1 MVLECVYHRYYSVI
15 EAYVAKVVKR
25 GDNINLFSVMLF
37 VSNTDFIDFSFFPIA
52 KKFIFNV
59 IFINTTTFSAI
70 Q

>member
-1 MVLECVYHRYYSVI
+1 
-15 EAYVAKVVKR
+15 
-25 GDNINLFSVMLF
+25 MLF

-59 IFINTTTFSAI
+59 IFINTTTLSAI